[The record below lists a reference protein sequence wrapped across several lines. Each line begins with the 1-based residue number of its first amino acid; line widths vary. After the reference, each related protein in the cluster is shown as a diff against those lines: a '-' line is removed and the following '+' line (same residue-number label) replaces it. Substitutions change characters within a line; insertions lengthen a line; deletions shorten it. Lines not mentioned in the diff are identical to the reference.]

1 MTSMFAASRYISPI
15 VNIRRERTL
24 PIPGKILVRRG
35 QRVNAMDP
43 IAEGILNPKHI
54 MLNIAR
60 GLGTSVG
67 EVDQHLQCGEGV
79 QLLKGDIIAG
89 PVGRSRRVVRAPENG
104 RVIQIAAGKILY
116 EIETIPFQ
124 LLAGLSGNVVEIISN
139 RGAVVETTGALIQG
153 AWGND
158 LIGSGNL
165 VVRADTPDEVLSA
178 DTLDTSL
185 RGKIIAVGICEDEEV
200 LKTAES
206 LPLRGLIFASMRPD
220 LIPTAV
226 EIKVPVILMEG
237 YENCPMNAAAF
248 ELLTRNNGHTVCV
261 NAQGWDRYKGIR
273 PEIVIPKLHL
283 EGKDS
288 SDVIMSFCPDQTVRV
303 TRAPNAGQIG
313 RLVNLVGYTVM
324 PSGIRTQA
332 AEVQLENDLVDVIP
346 LANLEILE

>member
-1 MTSMFAASRYISPI
+1 MTSMFATSRYISPI

-35 QRVNAMDP
+35 QSVNAMDP
-43 IAEGILNPKHI
+43 IAEGILDPKHI
-54 MLNIAR
+54 VLNIAR
-60 GLGTSVG
+60 GLGVSVG
-67 EVDQHLQCGEGV
+67 EVDHHLQCGEGV
-79 QLLKGDIIAG
+79 HLLKGDIIAG
-89 PVGRSRRVVRAPENG
+89 PVGRSRRVVRAPESG
-104 RVIQIAAGKILY
+104 RVSQIATGKILY
-116 EIETIPFQ
+116 EVETIPFQ
-124 LLAGLSGNVVEIISN
+124 LKAGLSGNVVEIISN

-153 AWGND
+153 VWGNG

-165 VVRADTPDEVLSA
+165 VVRADTSDEVLSA
-178 DTLDTSL
+178 NKLDTSL
-185 RGKIIAVGICEDEEV
+185 RGTIVAVGTCEDEEV

-220 LIPTAV
+220 LIPTVV
-226 EIKVPVILMEG
+226 EIKVPVILIEG
-237 YENCPMNAAAF
+237 YKNCPMNAAAF

-261 NAQGWDRYKGIR
+261 NAQSWDRYKGTR

-283 EGKDS
+283 EGKAS
-288 SDVIMSFCPDQTVRV
+288 TDVIMSFCPDQTVRV

-313 RLVNLVGYTVM
+313 RLVNLIGYAVM

-332 AEVQLENDLVDVIP
+332 AEVLMENDLVNVVP